1 MRSEGSDA
9 GPADKRGVA
18 PHRRGGLSLVVFS
31 ACVVVALCCSAA
43 MGQTSWQPT
52 GVPNNGFGAYCYDAA
67 RERMVF
73 VSAYRDTYEMDS
85 TGAWALL
92 AVGSP
97 RPNYSWFSGVAHD
110 GTGNRV
116 VCYDGFE
123 TWHWDGLAWSR
134 AATLPPQWRFLH
146 VVAHQGRG
154 TVMAF
159 GGPNYWDSN
168 DLYEWDG
175 SAWNLVPTTNKPP
188 RNGNFSGSQV
198 YLACAYDARR
208 DKIVLHGSA
217 WVDWT
222 TQNMFGLLPVVWE
235 WDATNG
241 WTSRTVQGS
250 ITWDCFLFFDSA
262 RGVMTRLQGNPIQ
275 TAEWDGGNAWQPV
288 VPAGG
293 SPSMY
298 MTPYGAYDPQR
309 GRFFAGLTSLS
320 GDLAVSYGSQHLP
333 GFEPRGQGCPG
344 TQGIPT
350 LRLTADWTRAW
361 MGRTLSVDLQNL
373 PQSAG
378 FVAIGWSEQ
387 RAGAFTLPYDLTPFG
402 MPGCFARVAT
412 DLIVPVVGQN
422 QSATLTMP
430 VPQNNALLGV
440 TLYQQGFAIDPA
452 ANAAGLTAGNSVR
465 LSVGRL

>member
-1 MRSEGSDA
+1 MTCWG
-9 GPADKRGVA
+9 RGT
-18 PHRRGGLSLVVFS
+18 RRYCLGNWLLVVIGIAAWLVSCGLVS
-31 ACVVVALCCSAA
+31 A
-43 MGQTSWQPT
+43 QTVWAGAT
-52 GVPNNGFGAYCYDAA
+52 TPNNGWGGYCFDVV
-67 RERMVF
+67 RDRLVF
-73 VSAYRDTYEMDS
+73 VSTRGETYEMDAS
-85 TGAWALL
+85 
-92 AVGSP
+92 S
-97 RPNYSWFSGVAHD
+97 SWSLRGIGFQGNPSGWFAGIAFDRGRQVVVCHD
-110 GTGNRV
+110 GIR
-116 VCYDGFE
+116 
-123 TWHWDGLAWSR
+123 TWEWSSNLWSV
-134 AATLPPQWRFLH
+134 AGTATWRFLH
-146 VVAHQGRG
+146 LVAHQGRG